1 MYFNKEYCAKHHL
14 RTFGP
19 QDIRDMMEDREY
31 LAQDLMKMKSVVAGI
46 LADYHVSTAQNPI
59 SVTLIM
65 AKLTQLLN
73 EVEP

>member
-1 MYFNKEYCAKHHL
+1 
-14 RTFGP
+14 
-19 QDIRDMMEDREY
+19 MEDREY
-31 LAQDLMKMKSVVAGI
+31 IAQDLMKMKSVVAGI